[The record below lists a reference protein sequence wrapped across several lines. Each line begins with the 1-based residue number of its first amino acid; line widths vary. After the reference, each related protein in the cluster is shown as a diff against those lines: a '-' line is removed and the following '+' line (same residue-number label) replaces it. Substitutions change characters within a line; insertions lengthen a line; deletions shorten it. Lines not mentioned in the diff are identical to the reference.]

1 MIRHKYGERHPLELN
16 YLALYISIVKKYT
29 PDQAL
34 ILMGSGHRYN
44 TSGETAVKVARHHS
58 VPVPADE
65 KQTATRRPPAWAELA
80 SRYS

>member
-1 MIRHKYGERHPLELN
+1 MIAKPGERNPLTEN
-16 YLALYISIVKKYT
+16 YLALLLCIIRKYT
-29 PDQAL
+29 PDQAMTM
-34 ILMGSGHRYN
+34 MGTGHRYN